1 MTNSISARILLHWVQ
16 VEKLCVYQS
25 GTRTVPSEPLFST
38 HIQAMRG
45 VEATPRQLLIAGR
58 QVCSTVQG
66 IHLSDTKPRKHQH
79 KFSCKLFTQH
89 KAAKRGAASLFG
101 HECLRC
107 RKRLTLNVQSFGKH

>member
-1 MTNSISARILLHWVQ
+1 MSARILLHWVQ
-16 VEKLCVYQS
+16 VEKLCVIDLVL
-25 GTRTVPSEPLFST
+25 RPSEPSFST

-66 IHLSDTKPRKHQH
+66 IHLSDTKPRKHQR

-89 KAAKRGAASLFG
+89 KAAKRGAVSLFG
-101 HECLRC
+101 HECLRS
-107 RKRLTLNVQSFGKH
+107 RKRLSLNVQSFGKH